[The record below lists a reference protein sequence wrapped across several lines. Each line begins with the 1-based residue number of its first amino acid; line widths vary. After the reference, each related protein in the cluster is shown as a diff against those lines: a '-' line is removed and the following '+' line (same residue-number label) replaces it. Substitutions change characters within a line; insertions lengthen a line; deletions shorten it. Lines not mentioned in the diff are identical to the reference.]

1 MLKYESLYR
10 RGCKDYE
17 KFIKASKWIVTN
29 KIAGTE
35 NLSDSTIQ
43 TLINYSAVQM
53 AIGSKMTKNKYLL
66 KGMLIGGVI
75 TYAVLSKRD
84 NFNNIGEEYMINIIN
99 NRAKERKHD

>member
-29 KIAGTE
+29 KISGTE
-35 NLSDSTIQ
+35 NVTDSAMQ
-43 TLINYSAVQM
+43 ALINYSAVQM

-66 KGMLIGGVI
+66 KGMLIGGAI
-75 TYAVLSKRD
+75 TYVGLSIKKRQS
-84 NFNNIGEEYMINIIN
+84 NKCEEG
-99 NRAKERKHD
+99 KHD

>member
-29 KIAGTE
+29 KISGTE
-35 NLSDSTIQ
+35 NVTESAMQ

-53 AIGSKMTKNKYLL
+53 AIGSKMTKNKYMI
-66 KGMLIGGVI
+66 KGMIIGGII
-75 TYAVLSKRD
+75 TYGVLKIKKTNPD
-84 NFNNIGEEYMINIIN
+84 FGEVYVMNVYN
-99 NRAKERKHD
+99 KLKEDR

>member
-29 KIAGTE
+29 KISGTE
-35 NLSDSTIQ
+35 DATECIMH

-66 KGMLIGGVI
+66 KGMLIGCAI
-75 TYAVLSKRD
+75 TYVGLSIKKRQSNKD
-84 NFNNIGEEYMINIIN
+84 EEYMIYN
-99 NRAKERKHD
+99 KY

>member
-17 KFIKASKWIVTN
+17 KFAKASKWIVTN
-29 KIAGTE
+29 KISGTE
-35 NLSDSTIQ
+35 NITDSAMQ

-66 KGMLIGGVI
+66 KGMLIGGAI
-75 TYAVLSKRD
+75 TYVGLSIKKRQS
-84 NFNNIGEEYMINIIN
+84 NKCEEG
-99 NRAKERKHD
+99 KHD

>member
-29 KIAGTE
+29 KISGTE
-35 NLSDSTIQ
+35 NVTESAMQ

-53 AIGSKMTKNKYLL
+53 AMGSKMTKNKYLL
-66 KGMLIGGVI
+66 KGMLIGGAI
-75 TYAVLSKRD
+75 TYVGLSIKKRQS
-84 NFNNIGEEYMINIIN
+84 NKGEEYN
-99 NRAKERKHD
+99 KYY

>member
-29 KIAGTE
+29 KISGTE
-35 NLSDSTIQ
+35 NVTESAMQ

-53 AIGSKMTKNKYLL
+53 AIGS
-66 KGMLIGGVI
+66 
-75 TYAVLSKRD
+75 
-84 NFNNIGEEYMINIIN
+84 
-99 NRAKERKHD
+99 

>member
-1 MLKYESLYR
+1 MLKYESLFR

-29 KIAGTE
+29 KISGTE
-35 NLSDSTIQ
+35 HITDSAMQ

-66 KGMLIGGVI
+66 KGMLIGGAIAYVG
-75 TYAVLSKRD
+75 LSIKKRQS
-84 NFNNIGEEYMINIIN
+84 NKGKEYIINIID
-99 NRAKERKHD
+99 RVKEGKHD

>member
-1 MLKYESLYR
+1 MLKYENLYR

-66 KGMLIGGVI
+66 KGMLIGGAI
-75 TYAVLSKRD
+75 TYVGLSIKKRQS
-84 NFNNIGEEYMINIIN
+84 NKGEEG
-99 NRAKERKHD
+99 KHD